1 MALTRRDVIIAAFAS
16 FVAWG
21 FVSQWA
27 PALRYVG
34 YALVAGA
41 FTAVLA
47 IIALTV
53 LTSKGANHVGRWRS
67 KRPRTAAFVAPD
79 AWKAETT
86 WLASNA
92 IYQKTALYP
101 SSFVISD
108 RIDDLLDLV
117 LREFVSSWYSNIT
130 RSPNFTN
137 SIDTA
142 IRAALVNIRDRI
154 FGVDVVDQAVS
165 RIIPIITGHLRDF
178 YDAER
183 AVRGKNL
190 NRNVTESEELDL
202 AIAGKYKEGKLHPA
216 ASLAYSDT
224 KLIQQEYLRKLM
236 VRLMPEVLPESMI
249 KSRAVS
255 VLIKEIVSCAVLSP
269 VMQMLSDPDMWNQLM
284 EAYVRKNT
292 NIQAQ
297 LADILVGQDHATG
310 SQECPQAASSLGRA
324 RFTSSETTPAAQLS
338 QVVSQ

>member
-1 MALTRRDVIIAAFAS
+1 MALTRRDAAIAAFAS

-21 FVSQWA
+21 FVTQWA

-41 FTAVLA
+41 FATVLA
-47 IIALTV
+47 VIALIALTSRG
-53 LTSKGANHVGRWRS
+53 TSHVGIGQNRRQ
-67 KRPRTAAFVAPD
+67 RTAAFVAPD
-79 AWKAETT
+79 AWKAERT

-108 RIDDLLDLV
+108 SIDEILDLV
-117 LREFVSSWYSNIT
+117 LRDFVTSWYSNIT

-142 IRAALVNIRDRI
+142 IRAAFVNIRDRI

-165 RIIPIITGHLRDF
+165 RIIPIVTGHLKDF

-202 AIAGKYKEGKLHPA
+202 AIAGKYREGKLHPA

-224 KLIQQEYLRKLM
+224 KLIQQEYLRRLM
-236 VRLMPEVLPESMI
+236 VRFMPQVLPESMI

-255 VLIKEIVSCAVLSP
+255 VLIKEIMSCAVLSP
-269 VMQMLSDPDMWNQLM
+269 VMEMLSDPDMWNQLM
-284 EAYVRKNT
+284 EAYVRKNSC
-292 NIQAQ
+292 IQAEH
-297 LADILVGQDHATG
+297 ADVSVGQNHATG
-310 SQECPQAASSLGRA
+310 SQECPQTASSPGRA
-324 RFTSSETTPAAQLS
+324 CFASPKTAPSAQLPQTIS
-338 QVVSQ
+338 R

>member
-1 MALTRRDVIIAAFAS
+1 MALTRREVIIAAFAS

-21 FVSQWA
+21 FVTQWA

-34 YALVAGA
+34 YALVVGA

-47 IIALTV
+47 VIALTV
-53 LTSKGANHVGRWRS
+53 LTSKGAKHEGTWRS
-67 KRPRTAAFVAPD
+67 KRRRTAAFVAPD

-108 RIDDLLDLV
+108 SIDELLDLA
-117 LREFVSSWYSNIT
+117 LRDFVRSWYSNIT

-137 SIDTA
+137 SIDTV
-142 IRAALVNIRDRI
+142 IRAVFVNIRDRI
-154 FGVDVVDQAVS
+154 SGVDIVDQAVS
-165 RIIPIITGHLRDF
+165 RIIPIITGHLKDF

-202 AIAGKYKEGKLHPA
+202 AIAGKYREGKLHPA

-224 KLIQQEYLRKLM
+224 KLIEQEYLRKLM
-236 VRLMPEVLPESMI
+236 VRLMPEVLPESII

-255 VLIKEIVSCAVLSP
+255 VLVKEIVSCAVLSP
-269 VMQMLSDPDMWNQLM
+269 VMQILSDPDMWNQLM
-284 EAYVRKNT
+284 EAYVRKDSC
-292 NIQAQ
+292 AKPV
-297 LADILVGQDHATG
+297 LADVLVGQNYATG
-310 SQECPQAASSLGRA
+310 SQERSQVAGSTGRA
-324 RFTSSETTPAAQLS
+324 RFASPETTPAAQLP
-338 QVVSQ
+338 QTVSQ

>member
-1 MALTRRDVIIAAFAS
+1 MALTRRDVVIAAFAS

-21 FVSQWA
+21 FVTQWA

-41 FTAVLA
+41 ITAVLA
-47 IIALTV
+47 IIALIV
-53 LTSKGANHVGRWRS
+53 LTSKGANHVGTERN
-67 KRPRTAAFVAPD
+67 KRQRTAAFVAPA

-108 RIDDLLDLV
+108 SIDELLDLV
-117 LREFVSSWYSNIT
+117 LRDFVTSWYSNIT

-137 SIDTA
+137 STDTA
-142 IRAALVNIRDRI
+142 LRAAFVNIRDRI
-154 FGVDVVDQAVS
+154 FGVDIVDQAVS
-165 RIIPIITGHLRDF
+165 RIIPIITGHLKDF

-202 AIAGKYKEGKLHPA
+202 AIAAKYREGKLHPA

-236 VRLMPEVLPESMI
+236 VRLMPEVLPESII

-255 VLIKEIVSCAVLSP
+255 VLIKEIMSCAVLSP

-284 EAYVRKNT
+284 EAYVREDSNRKT
-292 NIQAQ
+292 Q
-297 LADILVGQDHATG
+297 LADVLVGQNHATG
-310 SQECPQAASSLGRA
+310 SQECPQAAGSLGRA
-324 RFTSSETTPAAQLS
+324 RFPSPKTASAAQLPPT
-338 QVVSQ
+338 VSQ

>member
-1 MALTRRDVIIAAFAS
+1 MALTRRDVVIAAIAS
-16 FVAWG
+16 FIAWG
-21 FVSQWA
+21 FVTQWA

-41 FTAVLA
+41 VTAVLA
-47 IIALTV
+47 IVALIV
-53 LTSKGANHVGRWRS
+53 LTSKGANHVGTQRS
-67 KRPRTAAFVAPD
+67 RSQRTAAFVAPD
-79 AWKAETT
+79 AWKAETI

-108 RIDDLLDLV
+108 SVDEILDLT
-117 LREFVSSWYSNIT
+117 LRDFITSWYSNIT

-142 IRAALVNIRDRI
+142 IRAAFVNIRDRI
-154 FGVDVVDQAVS
+154 LCVDVVDQAVS
-165 RIIPIITGHLRDF
+165 RIIPIITGHLKDF

-190 NRNVTESEELDL
+190 NRKVTESEELDL
-202 AIAGKYKEGKLHPA
+202 AIAGKYREGKLHPA

-224 KLIQQEYLRKLM
+224 KLIEQEYLRKLM
-236 VRLMPEVLPESMI
+236 VRLMPEVLPESII

-284 EAYVRKNT
+284 EAYVRKN
-292 NIQAQ
+292 
-297 LADILVGQDHATG
+297 
-310 SQECPQAASSLGRA
+310 
-324 RFTSSETTPAAQLS
+324 
-338 QVVSQ
+338 